1 MKQYDQAV
9 KDILTPYFQTLF
21 NFIKTK
27 VLDLI
32 SDYKTGLT
40 EVSRWIN
47 ALTSFLAGQTVKG
60 KISFVIK
67 KDQNI

>member
-1 MKQYDQAV
+1 
-9 KDILTPYFQTLF
+9 
-21 NFIKTK
+21 

-47 ALTSFLAGQTVKG
+47 ALTSSLAGQTVKG